1 MSAVPSPVR
10 SKKDVLIEGYDCLA
24 SWTAVT
30 DVDRR
35 RQRLHSLVCAI
46 AGHERLPCARLHQRL
61 LGTGAFR
68 SRHRTLRS
76 TCQIHL
82 VNLNFRDILFGCA
95 DRSCGRAA
103 QTRTLSMCGKNV
115 VVLDDPEQS
124 KNTHGSLEAAISM
137 QFASESAE
145 LFRHL
150 NADKAALYRC
160 IMDVFAAAKGQY
172 RLQLRPDEVLA

>member
-1 MSAVPSPVR
+1 
-10 SKKDVLIEGYDCLA
+10 
-24 SWTAVT
+24 
-30 DVDRR
+30 
-35 RQRLHSLVCAI
+35 
-46 AGHERLPCARLHQRL
+46 
-61 LGTGAFR
+61 
-68 SRHRTLRS
+68 
-76 TCQIHL
+76 
-82 VNLNFRDILFGCA
+82 
-95 DRSCGRAA
+95 
-103 QTRTLSMCGKNV
+103 MCGKNV